1 MEEESCGVVDD
12 MEYSKKT
19 FETVEALGDSNH
31 QENVQESDKTA
42 TNDDFVKVNDDQND
56 QNENYPILVR
66 SGFKPGEE
74 MFLEKA
80 IQNIM
85 TNALDQEILT
95 NGFVLELFT
104 LLHNSKLN
112 SRISIPPDKIST
124 RDFAAVIGCIL
135 YKWSPDKVTR
145 EFIKKV
151 AYRRDLESLEAKVAS
166 GKLLKEDSWI
176 TSRKLKKTVSNDDSN
191 DQIDPNNDPL
201 TIQDKPQ
208 EVIISESNDET
219 ETAEDSHLL
228 RKGFVL
234 GEDDPSLVEQ
244 LELWKPSKEDIT
256 NGVVLEIGM
265 MKNSECS
272 NELIQ
277 KIFAILGIHPTRQNS
292 RLLRKQFI
300 QYVIRTTKTAFSC
313 SELEDPWIF
322 WQSLEDGGKLFK
334 SELLRSISRFDETI
348 NFLKE
353 ALANQEIA
361 KWCDSCGAIGDHFGC
376 QGCFSVFY
384 CSPKCQEEAWFG
396 HHNLVCLEFS
406 KKLLKDGAK
415 LPPKDLGE
423 DRKLLGKYRNSLRL
437 VSLMD
442 EKNVELMEEL
452 QSSKNHI
459 DELREENMTSSET
472 INQLEAQNEHLK
484 DALVKVR
491 KEKAGK
497 SSAFA
502 RMKRK
507 YDEMEDESEDEE
519 ESTVALKTTKTQTL
533 VSLGQNS
540 DLVEMKPD
548 VSVQLKGLNIFSGK
562 ELRVEERNYGESTF
576 VRIPSSRQTVW
587 PNDKVSTRT
596 VKNRAEAAKDFITLI
611 SGTSDLSEE
620 NSAPVEKLLFAEL
633 VKQNK
638 DVFKDLLRS
647 DKDTLACVMKLTPEE
662 TSKMMHG
669 SNCSY
674 SSKRRIA
681 TMFGKFLNFN
691 PLASES
697 KQREVE
703 KTRQT
708 LVERDTLEHGTLLLH
723 KTAHSE
729 YATLC
734 AFVRTTD
741 LASFISDLVVLAR
754 SQEVSDLASMKN
766 LDHPLYFNKLWVVI
780 GGDKG
785 AATMKFTAAVG
796 GHDAHLFGM
805 FQASDLPANLL
816 AFQSNYVDQ
825 IKRMIAFGVKV
836 TFEDEASRVFEVEVI
851 SKGDKAYL
859 SDQNGHAGGAAT
871 YPSIYRLVTST
882 HLRKS
887 HLDGS
892 SHSRENPACQF
903 PERTPA
909 SIEEDFHENI
919 VDNRS
924 GTVRTRGK
932 HHHSIVGPRLLP
944 LISQLHNSISSLHI
958 GLAVVLSMVNFIE
971 VDCDI
976 IDGSMTNSDANAAK
990 TRFSEFEGEDDDK
1003 DDEDEEP
1010 GLHDEDDQVGLLD
1023 GADQDGLLDQP
1034 GDDEQDEML
1043 TAVMRHNKVEREML
1057 EIEWQAKS
1065 IEVLEA
1071 EAKHRETSEEI
1082 SDKLSVLRRVEAI
1095 EAGDHQSVVKM
1106 AKKLSKA
1113 RYSLKTFRK
1122 WKPME
1127 SWRCDDCLLTGYDR
1141 DILWKVCKTCHKNTH
1156 IYCQAFS
1163 TDEEENMSEDT
1174 FRCRPCSGI
1183 VSLTQIKE
1191 NLLTQV
1197 SELKNKS
1204 SSITVFLSSLKQE
1217 ESSLKSKCKLFMGAT
1232 RMKLQDILESKL
1244 SVNRSDYHSSCFVGN
1259 HCDVIVE
1266 RFEEV
1271 TEVLASEPET
1281 KKKYDEFFQQY
1292 KPLHFLMKAKRF
1304 LTPEELDTIDICCAK
1319 IGEVYP
1325 KYFKTS
1331 ITPKLDDLIFVVPQF
1346 SRKWNTVGGLRE
1358 EDIEAFHN
1366 TSK

>member
-1 MEEESCGVVDD
+1 M
-12 MEYSKKT
+12 
-19 FETVEALGDSNH
+19 
-31 QENVQESDKTA
+31 
-42 TNDDFVKVNDDQND
+42 DQ
-56 QNENYPILVR
+56 
-66 SGFKPGEE
+66 K
-74 MFLEKA
+74 
-80 IQNIM
+80 
-85 TNALDQEILT
+85 NA
-95 NGFVLELFT
+95 
-104 LLHNSKLN
+104 
-112 SRISIPPDKIST
+112 
-124 RDFAAVIGCIL
+124 
-135 YKWSPDKVTR
+135 
-145 EFIKKV
+145 
-151 AYRRDLESLEAKVAS
+151 
-166 GKLLKEDSWI
+166 
-176 TSRKLKKTVSNDDSN
+176 
-191 DQIDPNNDPL
+191 
-201 TIQDKPQ
+201 
-208 EVIISESNDET
+208 
-219 ETAEDSHLL
+219 
-228 RKGFVL
+228 
-234 GEDDPSLVEQ
+234 
-244 LELWKPSKEDIT
+244 
-256 NGVVLEIGM
+256 
-265 MKNSECS
+265 
-272 NELIQ
+272 
-277 KIFAILGIHPTRQNS
+277 
-292 RLLRKQFI
+292 
-300 QYVIRTTKTAFSC
+300 
-313 SELEDPWIF
+313 
-322 WQSLEDGGKLFK
+322 
-334 SELLRSISRFDETI
+334 ELL
-348 NFLKE
+348 
-353 ALANQEIA
+353 
-361 KWCDSCGAIGDHFGC
+361 
-376 QGCFSVFY
+376 
-384 CSPKCQEEAWFG
+384 
-396 HHNLVCLEFS
+396 
-406 KKLLKDGAK
+406 
-415 LPPKDLGE
+415 
-423 DRKLLGKYRNSLRL
+423 
-437 VSLMD
+437 
-442 EKNVELMEEL
+442 EEL
-452 QSSKNHI
+452 HSAKNRI
-459 DELREENMTSSET
+459 DELCEENMTSSET
-472 INQLEAQNEHLK
+472 INQLEAENEHLK

-519 ESTVALKTTKTQTL
+519 ESTVALKTTKTQTV
-533 VSLGQNS
+533 VSLGQTS

-562 ELRVEERNYGESTF
+562 ELRVEEKRNYGESTF

-611 SGTSDLSEE
+611 SGTSDLSKEKA
-620 NSAPVEKLLFAEL
+620 APVERLLFAEL

-638 DVFKDLLRS
+638 DVFKDILRS

-662 TSKMMHG
+662 TSKLMHG

-674 SSKRRIA
+674 SSKRKLA

-691 PLASES
+691 PLASEN

-703 KTRQT
+703 KTKQT
-708 LVERDTLEHGTLLLH
+708 LVERETLEHGTLLLH

-741 LASFISDLVVLAR
+741 IASFISDLVVLAR
-754 SQEVSDLASMKN
+754 SQEVSDHASMKN

-785 AATMKFTAAVG
+785 AETMKFTAAVG

-825 IKRMIAFGVKV
+825 IRRMIAFGVRV
-836 TFEDEASRVFEVEVI
+836 TFEDEASKVFEVEVI

-903 PERTPA
+903 PVRTPA

-944 LISQLHNSISSLHI
+944 LKSQLHNSISSLHI
-958 GLAVVLSMVNFIE
+958 GLAVVLRMVNSIE
-971 VDCDI
+971 VYCDI
-976 IDGSMTNSDANAAK
+976 IDGSMTNIDANAAK
-990 TRFSEFEGEDDDK
+990 TRFAEFEGEDDDK
-1003 DDEDEEP
+1003 DDEDEQP
-1010 GLHDEDDQVGLLD
+1010 GLHDEDDPVGLLD
-1023 GADQDGLLDQP
+1023 GVDQDGLLDQP
-1034 GDDEQDEML
+1034 IDDEQDEML
-1043 TAVMRHNKVEREML
+1043 TDVMRHNKVEREML

-1082 SDKLSVLRRVEAI
+1082 TDKLSVLRRVEAI
-1095 EAGDHQSVVKM
+1095 EDGDHQSVEKM

-1113 RYSLKTFRK
+1113 RYSLKSFRK
-1122 WKPME
+1122 WKPRE
-1127 SWRCDDCLLTGYDR
+1127 SWQCDDCLLTGFDR
-1141 DILWKVCKTCHKNTH
+1141 DILWRVCKTCHKNTH
-1156 IYCQAFS
+1156 LYCQAVS

-1191 NLLTQV
+1191 NLFTQM
-1197 SELKNKS
+1197 SELKSKS
-1204 SSITVFLSSLKQE
+1204 SSITVLLSSLKQE

-1266 RFEEV
+1266 RFDEV

-1281 KKKYDEFFQQY
+1281 KKKHDEFFQHY

-1325 KYFKTS
+1325 KHFKTS